1 MELEDRIY
9 NTFADEIYKI
19 RREIEKVTDPDDAR
33 RLLRRIK
40 ELKSLQ
46 FWHLSPSKREELLKL
61 YNQ

>member
-1 MELEDRIY
+1 MELEDRVY
-9 NTFADEIYKI
+9 NAFAEEICEL
-19 RREIEKVTDPDDAR
+19 RRKIEKVTDPDDAR
-33 RLLRRIK
+33 RLVRRIK